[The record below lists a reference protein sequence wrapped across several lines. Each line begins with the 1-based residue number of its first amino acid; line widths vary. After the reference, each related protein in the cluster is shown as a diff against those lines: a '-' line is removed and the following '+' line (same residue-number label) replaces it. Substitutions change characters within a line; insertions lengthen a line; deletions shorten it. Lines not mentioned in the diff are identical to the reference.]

1 MSLNEEVEMLRK
13 ITLFSK
19 VDPPKLKLLAFA
31 SERITFDSGQALCVQ
46 GDPGDSAFIIME
58 GSADVLV
65 DTPKGPLTVASVGK
79 SDIVGEIAILC
90 DVPRTATVKATSR
103 LIALRI
109 SKDLF
114 YQMVNEFP
122 QMAVQIMREL
132 AMRLDRSNRK
142 LREAMSRAP
151 G

>member
-13 ITLFSK
+13 IPLFGK
-19 VDPPKLKLLAFA
+19 VDPSKLKLLAFA
-31 SERITFDSGQALCVQ
+31 SERIVFDAGQDLCRQ
-46 GDPGDSAFIIME
+46 GDPGDSAFIIMD

-65 DTPKGPLTVASVGK
+65 DTPKGAITVANMGK

-90 DVPRTATVKATSR
+90 DVPRTATVKATSK
-103 LIALRI
+103 LTALKI

-122 QMAVQIMREL
+122 QMAVQVMREL

>member
-13 ITLFSK
+13 IPLFGK
-19 VDPPKLKLLAFA
+19 VDPSKLKLLAFA
-31 SERITFDSGQALCVQ
+31 SERIVFDAGQDLCRQ

-58 GSADVLV
+58 GGADVLV
-65 DTPKGPLTVASVGK
+65 DTPKGPITVASMGK

-90 DVPRTATVKATSR
+90 DVPRTATVKATSK
-103 LIALRI
+103 LTALKI

-122 QMAVQIMREL
+122 QMAVQVMREL

-142 LREAMSRAP
+142 LREAMSRQP

>member
-13 ITLFSK
+13 IPLFGK
-19 VDPPKLKLLAFA
+19 VDPSKLKLLAFA
-31 SERITFDSGQALCVQ
+31 SERIVFDVGQDLCRQ
-46 GDPGDSAFIIME
+46 GDPGDSAFIIMD

-65 DTPKGPLTVASVGK
+65 DTPKGAITVANMGK

-90 DVPRTATVKATSR
+90 DVPRTATVKATSK
-103 LIALRI
+103 LTALKI

-122 QMAVQIMREL
+122 QMAVQVMREL